1 MADISKCE
9 GVDCSIK
16 EKCYRYTATASEYRQ
31 SYMMP
36 PKKGKDCEYYW
47 DNKQRKLYESTTKTK
62 TR

>member
-1 MADISKCE
+1 MADISKCG

-16 EKCYRYTATASEYRQ
+16 EKCYRYTATSNEYRQ

-36 PKKGKDCEYYW
+36 DKKGKDCEYYW
-47 DNKQRKLYESTTKTK
+47 DNKQKKLNENTSKTK